1 MKKIFPPLA
10 VFAVLT
16 FYLFCFIYFGLY
28 ETTDS
33 YFFIAFSEFIK
44 TGRYFV
50 PHPYYWTVPST
61 ITPPFYILFLYLA
74 QLLPN
79 PHLVIHLSQIVAFL
93 IALFFIYKVLILKLP
108 KQLSLLISAL
118 FDFLPVNIIQT
129 SAIMTETLA
138 IAFTSFYLYL
148 AGLILIKK
156 KRQYLSL
163 LIIVSSVS
171 ILLRYNFLTFFI
183 MSAGLIFLDRKGRG
197 TDKSQLAAVLICV
210 MIIMS
215 WIGINHSLN
224 GSWGLSNQQGKNL
237 YNRVLGYDKLSPAD
251 NNPDWQ
257 KQTFVSHI
265 KIYSDIR
272 IYIP

>member
-1 MKKIFPPLA
+1 MEKLFKPLA
-10 VFAVLT
+10 VLLILI

-61 ITPPFYILFLYLA
+61 ITPPFYSLFLYLA
-74 QLLPN
+74 QLFPN
-79 PHLVIHLSQIVAFL
+79 PHLLIHLAQIVAFL

-108 KQLSLLISAL
+108 KQLSLLITAL
-118 FDFLPVNIIQT
+118 FAVLPVNVIQT

-171 ILLRYNFLTFFI
+171 IL
-183 MSAGLIFLDRKGRG
+183 
-197 TDKSQLAAVLICV
+197 
-210 MIIMS
+210 
-215 WIGINHSLN
+215 
-224 GSWGLSNQQGKNL
+224 
-237 YNRVLGYDKLSPAD
+237 
-251 NNPDWQ
+251 
-257 KQTFVSHI
+257 
-265 KIYSDIR
+265 
-272 IYIP
+272 